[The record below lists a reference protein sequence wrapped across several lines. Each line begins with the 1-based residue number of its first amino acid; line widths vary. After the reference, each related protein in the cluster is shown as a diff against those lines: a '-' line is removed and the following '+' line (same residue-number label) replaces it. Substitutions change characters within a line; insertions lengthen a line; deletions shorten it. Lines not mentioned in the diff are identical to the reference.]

1 MRKKVND
8 IVQEVTRDY
17 ENRKAARK
25 TLESNWLLNIN
36 FVIGNQFA
44 EILPNGEISDL
55 GKRYYWQER
64 EVYNH
69 IAPIVE
75 SRLSKFSNF
84 KADVTVRPATS
95 DKDDIET
102 AKFST
107 KLLKSIEEENNLKK
121 LVNEATF
128 WSELTGTCFFKV
140 EWSPNKG
147 RLVNLEENLH
157 EGDIEISVCPPYEI
171 YPDSLASSDVE
182 YCQSIIHARAYS
194 VESIENIW
202 GVKIEGGTVNVLNM
216 DATQSGGGLGY
227 TARKTR
233 MFCDTKDNHAVV
245 IERYS
250 LPDNRY
256 INGRLTIVTQNK
268 LLYDGDLPFVNKAD
282 GKRGFPFIK
291 QFCLM
296 QPSSFYGS
304 TIIERLIPIQRAYNA
319 LKNRKHEYFNRM
331 AMGVLMVEDGSI
343 DIDNIEEE
351 GIAPGKVIVYRQ
363 GSNVPI
369 MMNMGSVPG
378 DFRDEE
384 DRLLSEFVTVSGVS
398 DFLTSSVIR
407 PDNLSG
413 VALNL
418 IIEQDNNRLSL
429 TSDSIRFAIKE
440 VGQHIL
446 RLYRQFADTKRLKRI
461 TGDNGEIE
469 MLSFASSDISSDDLV
484 FDLENEFADS
494 LANRKSL
501 ATELYK
507 MGIFNDENGNM
518 SKSSK
523 LKLLEIFGFG
533 NWESANCSEDLHKKR
548 ADIENL
554 KIIEKAPVIEQEDI
568 HSIHITQHS
577 DYLIGQSEL
586 DEKTKK
592 RLNDHIKDH
601 RTYLRLIEE
610 ATNI

>member
-1 MRKKVND
+1 MSRKNNELVT
-8 IVQEVTRDY
+8 EVIRDY

-44 EILPNGEISDL
+44 EILPNGDITDL

-75 SRLSKFSNF
+75 SRLSRFSNT
-84 KADVTVRPATS
+84 KVDVTVRPSTS
-95 DKDDIET
+95 DKQDIET

-121 LVNEATF
+121 LINEATF
-128 WSELTGTCFFKV
+128 WSELTGTCFYKV
-140 EWSPNKG
+140 AWSPNKG
-147 RLVNLEENLH
+147 RLVDAEEILY

-171 YPDSLASSDVE
+171 YPDSLASSDVD
-182 YCQSIIHARAYS
+182 YCQSIIHAKAYP
-194 VESIENIW
+194 VESIEDIW
-202 GVKIEGGTVNVLNM
+202 GVKLDGEDVSVLNM
-216 DATQSGGGLGY
+216 DATQSGGGFGY

-233 MFCDTKDNHAVV
+233 MFCDTKSNHAVV

-250 LPDNRY
+250 MPSIRY
-256 INGRLTIVTQNK
+256 PNGRLTIVAKDK
-268 LLYDGDLPFVNKAD
+268 LLYNGDLPFINKAD
-282 GKRGFPFIK
+282 GKRGYPFIK

-304 TIIERLIPIQRAYNA
+304 TVIERLIPIQRAYNA

-331 AMGVLMVEDGSI
+331 AMGVLMVEDGSV
-343 DIDNIEEE
+343 DIDSIEEE

-363 GSNVPI
+363 GSTVPI
-369 MMNMGSVPG
+369 MMNMGGVPS

-398 DFLTSSVIR
+398 DFLTSSVVQA
-407 PDNLSG
+407 DNLSG

-429 TSDSIRFAIKE
+429 TTDSVRFAIKE

-461 TGDNGEIE
+461 TGENGEIE

-484 FDLENEFADS
+484 FDLENEFVNS
-494 LANRKSL
+494 MANRKSL

-507 MGIFNDENGNM
+507 MGIFNDESGNM
-518 SKSSK
+518 SKNSK

-533 NWESANCSEDLHKKR
+533 NWESASSSEDLHRKR
-548 ADIENL
+548 ADKENL
-554 KIIEKAPVIEQEDI
+554 KIKETAPEIQQEDI
-568 HSIHITQHS
+568 HSIHIIEHS
-577 DYLIGQSEL
+577 DFLIGQEDM
-586 DEKTKK
+586 DEKTKTK
-592 RLNDHIKDH
+592 LNDHIKEH
-601 RTYLRLIEE
+601 RTYLRL
-610 ATNI
+610 TNQANNL